1 MIIYCFT
8 SHREYFA
15 HMETSPMPVKGCK
28 ILAYARHSGPLSREG
43 SLSCHTCCDTGPRV
57 FRSQTNDRSI
67 QSPLTTRKGMLRT
80 YSNPDRHGYK
90 RHLGLDPSVTMINHC
105 NTFLLAALNF
115 NFWTYL
121 NEYNGDVYTT
131 LQWWIQDLL
140 KEGTRSFEKG
150 ACYTSLARCL

>member
-1 MIIYCFT
+1 MLGTQGLWAGRDLYRATPAVTRCLGFSGLIRMTAPF
-8 SHREYFA
+8 SRLLRHAR
-15 HMETSPMPVKGCK
+15 GCWGP
-28 ILAYARHSGPLSREG
+28 ILTRIP
-43 SLSCHTCCDTGPRV
+43 TG
-57 FRSQTNDRSI
+57 TNAI
-67 QSPLTTRKGMLRT
+67 
-80 YSNPDRHGYK
+80 N
-90 RHLGLDPSVTMINHC
+90 LGLDPSVTMINRC

-150 ACYTSLARCL
+150 ACYTSLARCLGWNLSEGPGGEVPGSSWVF